1 MKAKL
6 DKLEEIE
13 KSKGWS
19 EVRFALAL
27 GIDYSYYY
35 RVKRELRGIGT
46 KFLEGLIRFCDEE
59 NLNFREFVDL
69 ADTCTNKRKREI
81 QA

>member
-6 DKLEEIE
+6 DKLEEVE
-13 KSKGWS
+13 RSKGWS
-19 EVRFALAL
+19 EIRFAQAL

-59 NLNFREFVDL
+59 NLNFRDFVEIS
-69 ADTCTNKRKREI
+69 DTCAKGRKYM